1 MIPLGTDS
9 ALHRAASEVG
19 VVLDDERR
27 EHVANEQLRMVLV
40 HTRVGTLAAT
50 GFALFAAWHLHDAVP
65 AAVVQAWVAAK
76 LIVALAR
83 IVLAQL
89 YSRRGLPGG
98 ASWRRITYA
107 FLALDGLVWG
117 IAGYRL
123 ADGPADLA
131 ALMMAA
137 LVGITSVATFGLQV
151 RSAATAA
158 YVAPILVPS
167 AIGLALRGDEMGFF
181 GAIGF
186 AVLLV
191 LQVLTAW
198 GAQQRLAQGVLLRL
212 QAQALAAEKEAALE
226 LAQHQSAVKS
236 QFLARISHELRTPL
250 HGILGLARLVHLEQR
265 DPAIAR
271 RVELIEASGTHL
283 LALINDLLDLSRI
296 AAGRFETRTERF
308 DLTAQCEQLRDVF
321 AVRAQDKGLALALE
335 STLPSPCWVLGDAAR
350 FRQVLHNLLG
360 NALKF
365 TQRGGIRFVVARDPQ
380 QAERV
385 VVQVADTG
393 DGIAEGDFARI
404 FQAFQQSPRD
414 LANPAEGAGLG
425 LTIAREIAQS
435 MGGDIA
441 VESRLGHGSTFTFTA
456 LLPLAGDQTPAE
468 SPASAPS
475 PRPAH
480 RPARVLVA
488 EDDDVNALIV
498 GAYLDALGVRHERV
512 PDGKQAVRHALR
524 ETDRP
529 ELVLMDWRMPVLDG
543 IAATREIR
551 AQERSLA
558 LPRVPVIALT
568 ATSSADD
575 RATCLAAGMD
585 EVLAKPFT
593 QEQLAALLARF
604 APAL

>member
-1 MIPLGTDS
+1 MTPPGTDTS
-9 ALHRAASEVG
+9 LHRAAAEVG

-65 AAVVQAWVAAK
+65 AAAVQAWVLAK
-76 LIVALAR
+76 VLVALAR
-83 IVLAQL
+83 IALAQV
-89 YSRRGLPGG
+89 YRRRGMPGG
-98 ASWRRITYA
+98 PFWRRITYA

-117 IAGYRL
+117 IAGWRL
-123 ADGPADLA
+123 AAGPEDLA

-137 LVGITSVATFGLQV
+137 LVGISSVATFGLQV

-167 AIGLALRGDEMGFF
+167 AIGLALRGDEMGMF
-181 GAIGF
+181 GAVGF

-191 LQVLTAW
+191 LQVLTAH

-212 QAQALAAEKEAALE
+212 QAQALAAEKEAALQF
-226 LAQHQSAVKS
+226 ARQQSAAKS
-236 QFLARISHELRTPL
+236 QFLAKISHELRTPL

-265 DPAIAR
+265 DPAVAR

-296 AAGRFETRTERF
+296 EAGRFETRAERF
-308 DLTAQCEQLRDVF
+308 DLAAQCEQLREVF
-321 AVRAQDKGLALALE
+321 AVRAQDKGLGLSLE
-335 STLPSPCWVLGDAAR
+335 MGMPSPSWVLGDAAR

-365 TQRGGIRFVVARDPQ
+365 TQHGSIRVVVARDPL
-380 QAERV
+380 QAGR
-385 VVQVADTG
+385 VQVQVIDSG
-393 DGIAEGDFARI
+393 EGIAEADLALI

-414 LANPAEGAGLG
+414 LASPAEGAGLG

-441 VESRLGHGSTFTFTA
+441 VASRLGEGSTFTFTA
-456 LLPLAGDQTPAE
+456 LLPAADGPPEAGPVAPATP
-468 SPASAPS
+468 PHQ
-475 PRPAH
+475 RLT
-480 RPARVLVA
+480 RVLVA

-498 GAYLDALGVRHERV
+498 AAYLDALGVRHERV

-524 ETDRP
+524 ETERP

-568 ATSSADD
+568 ATTSADD
-575 RATCLAAGMD
+575 RAACLAAGMD
-585 EVLAKPFT
+585 AVLAKPFT
-593 QEQLAALLARF
+593 QDELAALLARF
-604 APAL
+604 APAR